1 MHLTR
6 HAVSVS
12 TRKNESRSRPV
23 IIAPTMLVATNSTAS
38 STIAKRIV
46 AIIAPRSTERIFF
59 MQQGDLFSQQ
69 LADATVM
76 SNTARYTTAMP
87 KTTHKNAGVTV
98 IVAVI
103 LRKAAMIPT
112 AMLTMRAIV
121 VQLLLQAQSLFDI
134 ISPPDTLYV
143 SFSARCKR

>member
-1 MHLTR
+1 M
-6 HAVSVS
+6 

-59 MQQGDLFSQQ
+59 IQQGDLFSQQ

-76 SNTARYTTAMP
+76 SNTARYTTAILVF
-87 KTTHKNAGVTV
+87 TLGLSWTLAG
-98 IVAVI
+98 AGSHNCP
-103 LRKAAMIPT
+103 L
-112 AMLTMRAIV
+112 
-121 VQLLLQAQSLFDI
+121 
-134 ISPPDTLYV
+134 
-143 SFSARCKR
+143 SALV